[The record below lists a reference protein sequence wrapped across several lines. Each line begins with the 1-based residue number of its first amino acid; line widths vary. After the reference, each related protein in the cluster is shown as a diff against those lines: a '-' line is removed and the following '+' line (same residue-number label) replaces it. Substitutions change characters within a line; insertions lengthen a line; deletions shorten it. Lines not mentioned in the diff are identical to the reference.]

1 MTTTPAAEIHPDVLK
16 LAQDIVDET
25 EALVSDVETLDAN
38 KWLAHAD
45 KLDTLNQ
52 QLQALL
58 LPSQSH

>member
-38 KWLAHAD
+38 KWLSHAD
-45 KLDTLNQ
+45 KLDTLNK